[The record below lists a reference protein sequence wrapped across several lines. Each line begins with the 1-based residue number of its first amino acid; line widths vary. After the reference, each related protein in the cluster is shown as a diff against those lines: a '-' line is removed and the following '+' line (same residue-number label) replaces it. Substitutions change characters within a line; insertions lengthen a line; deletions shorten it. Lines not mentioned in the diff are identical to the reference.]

1 MATKYDRIADDLREQ
16 IAQGTLRPGQQLP
29 PETALRDRY
38 RVSLVT
44 MRRALDELAA
54 EGLIEKRHGYG
65 TFVRKPRQR
74 VVRDASRHQ
83 WEKERARL
91 PHAERFGTGATERDT
106 GLEMKD
112 LDFRA
117 DYSVTPASEDLAEI
131 FGVPAGTKLLK
142 RVYRTKPKSEE
153 YPLGLGQSL
162 LVYDVVAENPHLL
175 DSANEPWPGGTQ
187 AQLYTIGIELGR
199 IREQIIARPPS
210 ASEAEQLGIDSGV
223 SVFDLRKI
231 SYDINGRV
239 VEIADTVLAGDRTQ
253 LVYNIELDRWQ

>member
-1 MATKYDRIADDLREQ
+1 MATKYDRIAADLREQ
-16 IAQGTLRPGQQLP
+16 IVGGTLHPGQQLP
-29 PETALRDRY
+29 PETTLRDHY

-74 VVRDASRHQ
+74 VVRDATRHQ
-83 WEKERARL
+83 WEKDRARL
-91 PHAERFGTGATERDT
+91 SHGERFGTGATERDT

-117 DYSVTPASEDLAEI
+117 DYAIVPADKESAQI

-153 YPLGLGQSL
+153 YPLGLGHSL
-162 LVYDVVAENPHLL
+162 LVHDVVAKNPDLL
-175 DSANEPWPGGTQ
+175 DSGNEPWPGGTQ
-187 AQLYTIGIELGR
+187 AQLYTLGIELGH
-199 IREQIIARPPS
+199 IKEEIIARPPS

-231 SYDINGRV
+231 SFDINGRV
-239 VEIADTVLAGDRTQ
+239 VEIANTVLAGDRTQ
-253 LVYNIELDRWQ
+253 LVYTINLDRWQ